1 VISPK
6 LIFILLSFYIISAF
20 SWWTY
25 AHCRSAKLI
34 YELEKD
40 NLETICYKAS
50 IDVEL
55 AKQQEL
61 FDDSVSMKKYFILNF
76 PKHELVFLPNGDP
89 VSNFMIRPLESSYL
103 SLKATYNRKLW
114 MYILEGIAIMAIIFW
129 GLYRIYSTF
138 KKDLALKRNQTNFLL
153 SVTHELK
160 TPLTAIKLYLETLQK
175 RKLEQSQIETII
187 QNSLAENER
196 LNLLVENLL
205 LSARLDS
212 TQFHLNLEKVN
223 LSVLVEKSAL
233 FFAAPRSLKERIEL
247 TIQEDIFVLAD
258 ASAVDTI
265 LTNLLSNAVKYAP
278 EATPIQVVLKKND
291 NHIDLS
297 VIDKGPGINESAKKE
312 LFNKF
317 YRIGDENTRKTN
329 GTGLGL
335 YIVKNLAIKL
345 GASVVVENGIDGG
358 SVFKIRFKTH
368 ER

>member
-1 VISPK
+1 MISPK
-6 LIFILLSFYIISAF
+6 LIFILLSLYIISAF

-34 YELEKD
+34 HELEKD
-40 NLETICYKAS
+40 NIETLCYKAS
-50 IDVEL
+50 IDLEL

-61 FDDSVSMKKYFILNF
+61 FEDSIGMKKYFSLHF
-76 PKHELVFLPNGDP
+76 PKLELIFLPNTDP
-89 VSNFMIRPLESSYL
+89 LANFMIRPLEDSYL
-103 SLKATYNRKLW
+103 SLQATYIRKLW
-114 MYILEGIAIMAIIFW
+114 MYILEGLAIMAIIFW
-129 GLYRIYSTF
+129 GLYRIYATF

-175 RKLEQSQIETII
+175 RKLAQTQIDTII

-212 TQFHLNLEKVN
+212 TQFHLNLEEIN
-223 LSVLVEKSAL
+223 LSEWVEKSVL
-233 FFAAPRSLKERIEL
+233 FFVTPRNLKERVQL
-247 TIQEDIFVLAD
+247 TIQPEIFVLAD
-258 ASAVDTI
+258 TSAVDTI
-265 LTNLLSNAVKYAP
+265 LTNLLSNAVKYSPVDSA
-278 EATPIQVVLKKND
+278 IQVVLSKQDKQVEMA
-291 NHIDLS
+291 

-317 YRIGDENTRKTN
+317 FRIGDENTRKTN

-345 GASVVVENGIDGG
+345 GAEVVVENGVDGG
-358 SVFKIRFKTH
+358 SIFKIRFKTH
-368 ER
+368 E